1 MNMKKFRKL
10 IANTEKTKP
19 NKVKVLSVIVI
30 LAIIAVIAT
39 LIILSIIDDSNGN
52 LKQRDVN
59 PSDIITDMVADNKIA
74 GRYVFRGSNAKNWI
88 QLKEGNTL
96 VDYRIVSIEPDGTLK
111 VVRNESVTEIPYDNN
126 GSNGRNNSNNTYC
139 QWTPEYDYG
148 CNVWSAVD
156 GTYITY
162 ARSGTVTQD
171 ATINTYLNENF
182 YDTLAEKVKNV
193 IVTKSYNISSINS
206 NLADIDLNRD
216 ALYDEMESESKK
228 EWEGKIGLITSR
240 DWFMADN
247 GSGEN
252 HGVDNYF
259 SNFIGGFWTMTPYM
273 SDTDD
278 VYTVMCGNSGDCG
291 VGLELAFNSND
302 VRPAFYLSSNIQL
315 TGDGISKS
323 PYKIK

>member
-1 MNMKKFRKL
+1 MKKFRKL
-10 IANTEKTKP
+10 IANTEKIKP
-19 NKVKVLSVIVI
+19 NKVKVLLVIVI

-39 LIILSIIDDSNGN
+39 LIILSIINDSNGD
-52 LKQRDVN
+52 LKQKDVN
-59 PSDIITDMVADNKIA
+59 PSDIIADMVADNKIA
-74 GRYVFRGSNAKNWI
+74 GRYVFRGSNVKNWI

-96 VDYRIVSIEPDGTLK
+96 VDYRIVSLEPDGTLK
-111 VVRNESVTEIPYDNN
+111 VVRNEIVTEIPYDNN
-126 GSNGRNNSNNTYC
+126 GSNGRNNGNNTYC

-148 CNVWSAVD
+148 CNVWGAVN
-156 GTYITY
+156 GTYVTY

-182 YDTLAEKVKNV
+182 YATLAEEVKNV
-193 IVTKSYNISSINS
+193 IVTKSYNISSNS
-206 NLADIDLNRD
+206 TIFLDIDLTRD
-216 ALYDEMESESKK
+216 ALYDEMEGEYKK
-228 EWEGKIGLITSR
+228 EWEGKIGLITAR

-252 HGVDNYF
+252 QGVDNYLK
-259 SNFIGGFWTMTPYM
+259 NKIGSFWTMSPYY

-278 VYTVMCGNSGDCG
+278 VYSVMCGNSGECG
-291 VGLELAFNSND
+291 VGLVLAFNSND

-315 TGDGISKS
+315 IGNGTSKS

>member
-1 MNMKKFRKL
+1 MKKFHKL

-39 LIILSIIDDSNGN
+39 LIILSIVDDSNGN

-96 VDYRIVSIEPDGTLK
+96 VDYRIVSLEPDGTLK
-111 VVRNESVTEIPYDNN
+111 VIRNESVTEMPYDNN
-126 GSNGRNNSNNTYC
+126 GPNGRNNSNNTYC
-139 QWTPEYDYG
+139 QWTEVDYG
-148 CNVWSAVD
+148 CNVWSAVN

-182 YDTLAEKVKNV
+182 YDTLAEEVKNV
-193 IVTKSYNISSINS
+193 IVTKSYNISSNNDIY
-206 NLADIDLNRD
+206 ADINLNRD
-216 ALYDEMESESKK
+216 LLYDEMEGEYKK
-228 EWEGKIGLITSR
+228 EWEGKIGLITAR

-252 HGVDNYF
+252 HGVDNYLK
-259 SNFIGGFWTMTPYM
+259 NTIGCFWTMTPYM
-273 SDTDD
+273 SDTND
-278 VYTVMCGNSGDCG
+278 VCAVMCGNNRNDCN
-291 VGLELAFNSND
+291 VGLVLAYNSND
-302 VRPAFYLSSNIQL
+302 VRPAFYLSSSIQL
-315 TGDGISKS
+315 TGDGTSKS